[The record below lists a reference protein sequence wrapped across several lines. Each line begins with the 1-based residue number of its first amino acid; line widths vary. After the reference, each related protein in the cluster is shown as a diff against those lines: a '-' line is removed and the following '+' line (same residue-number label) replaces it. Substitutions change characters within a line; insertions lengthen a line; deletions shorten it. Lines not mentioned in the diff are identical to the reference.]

1 MMVVMLSGGS
11 TFARA
16 SPPFTPPFIHWCD
29 AVCVQYICIY
39 TIHEY
44 VNFPTTKL
52 IATRQ
57 GTRALKNIS
66 LYLASS
72 CSQIGYLLP
81 TKCFTLF
88 VAIMCC

>member
-1 MMVVMLSGGS
+1 MLSVYS
-11 TFARA
+11 
-16 SPPFTPPFIHWCD
+16 IY
-29 AVCVQYICIY
+29 VYIPY
-39 TIHEY
+39 MYKY